1 MARPPESDERRLP
14 WIAALLRHVHTHR
27 RPHRPVLVGDRHRP
41 AAFFREQYETVR
53 ARWPDLT
60 GRRVVHEMI
69 RAMINRQATDLLD
82 TSRAAID
89 AACPGSVDDVRG
101 HRTALICFSA
111 HMLEQNRELKQLLRK
126 ELYRRFRVF
135 RMSMKAQRIVKDL
148 FAMPTP
154 APRSH
159 EAMEPMPTPAPQTRE
174 AAGPEPEPAPEERDF
189 EERLSARVAA
199 WLERVRELLRQ

>member
-1 MARPPESDERRLP
+1 M
-14 WIAALLRHVHTHR
+14 
-27 RPHRPVLVGDRHRP
+27 
-41 AAFFREQYETVR
+41 R

-89 AACPGSVDDVRG
+89 AACPGSVDEVRG
-101 HRTALICFSA
+101 QRTALICFSA

-126 ELYRRFRVF
+126 ELYRHFRVF

-159 EAMEPMPTPAPQTRE
+159 EAMEPMPTPAPPSHEAMEPMLTPAPQTRE
-174 AAGPEPEPAPEERDF
+174 AAGPEPEPEPAPEERDF

-199 WLERVRELLRQ
+199 WIERVRELLKQ